1 MGRGRL
7 KSTKRTLIYERTDLG
22 ATFDVDRGLF
32 PFTSHFM
39 EMSNG
44 AKLHYVDEVKG
55 DLTFLMLHGKPI
67 WSFLNRKLISGLA
80 PDHRCVALDYP
91 GYYAGS

>member
-1 MGRGRL
+1 MN
-7 KSTKRTLIYERTDLG
+7 EADLG

-39 EMSNG
+39 EISNG

-55 DLTFLMLHGKPI
+55 DLTFLMLHGN
-67 WSFLNRKLISGLA
+67 LT
-80 PDHRCVALDYP
+80 
-91 GYYAGS
+91 